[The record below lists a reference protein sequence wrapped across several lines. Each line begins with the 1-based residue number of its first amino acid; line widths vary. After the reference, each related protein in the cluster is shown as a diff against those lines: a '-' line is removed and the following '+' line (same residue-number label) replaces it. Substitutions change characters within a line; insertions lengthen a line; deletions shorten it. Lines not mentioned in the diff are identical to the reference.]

1 MVLTSSAVSHIWFL
15 VEDLGAAIRFFGDVL
30 GFRLLE
36 ARPKAARFDANNLTI
51 GLFEVDDREAASP
64 IVTFRV
70 EHGMEGFHTFLR
82 EKGVKTKVVDM
93 DFIGKVL
100 AVEDPD
106 GHLLWVHEPK
116 AE

>member
-1 MVLTSSAVSHIWFL
+1 M
-15 VEDLGAAIRFFGDVL
+15 
-30 GFRLLE
+30 
-36 ARPKAARFDANNLTI
+36 
-51 GLFEVDDREAASP
+51 
-64 IVTFRV
+64 

-82 EKGVKTKVVDM
+82 EKGIKTKAVDM

>member
-15 VEDLGAAIRFFGDVL
+15 VEDLDAAIRFFGDVL

-51 GLFEVDDREAASP
+51 GLFQVEDGEGASP
-64 IVTFRV
+64 IVTFRI

-82 EKGVKTKVVDM
+82 EKGVKTKALDM

-106 GHLLWVHEPK
+106 GHLLWVHQPK
-116 AE
+116 SE